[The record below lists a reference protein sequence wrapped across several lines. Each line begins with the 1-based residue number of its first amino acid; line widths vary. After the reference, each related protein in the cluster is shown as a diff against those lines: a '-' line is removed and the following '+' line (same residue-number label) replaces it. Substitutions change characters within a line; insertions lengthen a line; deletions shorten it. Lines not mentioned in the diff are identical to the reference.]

1 MTLRTAALALTI
13 CLSVGISTVLAHA
26 FGAEGKLRI
35 GTVSGNPPFSHV
47 DDTGEPSGFDIE
59 IVRALCVEMSVDC
72 EFQWH
77 EWEEL
82 IPELR
87 AGTFDAIAANMSI
100 TEERRRLVS
109 FTDRYHGNVVRFV
122 ARKGSGFD
130 PGNAADTTI
139 GVARATVSSD
149 WLEVNMAGVATIEL
163 YTEQRELLDDL
174 VAGRLDAVLGDG
186 LGFLAWFQSSDGAGF
201 AFAGEGLRLDEGIG
215 IAVRKEDET
224 LRQDLNRAL
233 RAILAD
239 GTYEAINTRYFPSSI
254 H

>member
-1 MTLRTAALALTI
+1 MTVRTAALALTI
-13 CLSVGISTVLAHA
+13 CLLVGLSTAIAQAL
-26 FGAEGKLRI
+26 GAEGKLRI

-100 TEERRRLVS
+100 TEKRRRLVS

-122 ARKGSGFD
+122 ASKGSGFD
-130 PGNAADTTI
+130 PGNAAGTTI

-149 WLEVNMAGVATIEL
+149 WLEANMAGVATIEL
-163 YTEQRELLDDL
+163 YTERRELLDDL
-174 VAGRLDAVLGDG
+174 AAGRLDAVLGDG
-186 LGFLAWFQSSDGAGF
+186 LGFIAWLRSPDGAGF